1 MSRLDPRGR
10 LKAVAVVHGRLS
22 QPPVHLRQT
31 HKSARLMKTRNVICA
46 LALTLVTTLT
56 AQTLPAG
63 RTITDTQ
70 GRSMDGTILSKTD
83 AAIKFRRASDGK
95 EFEVPYD
102 KLSVIDRI
110 SLGITPPD
118 ALDSQRFPYRIHA
131 PLRKHGN
138 PNGGTTTIEPGEP
151 VEMVAQD
158 GKTITILHAGQ
169 ELEFE
174 IPPANGEATAKAP
187 AKSKWTP
194 AFPDMETSEFFAEV
208 YKRDTDR
215 PFDIAWRQVNKEH
228 HQSAVIFFKIR
239 DLEIT
244 TGSRTPEFVA
254 TRASILPEN
263 LKMDAA
269 AASGLMYL
277 DILTKR
283 RKIPP
288 VEIDEYLKRIS
299 EVKAAAGI
307 KAGVPTSK
315 HELAKV
321 YNSLKHLGKH
331 YPEPIK
337 VDSKRLAPVFPFAQH
352 NEIIVQIAKRP
363 PNLISTIVWKGKDA
377 RGVDI
382 GKTHTTIAI
391 GYDSDGTIKGTTL
404 QCLDAD
410 GQIRSYP
417 AEDVF
422 SVWDVWLMRG

>member
-1 MSRLDPRGR
+1 
-10 LKAVAVVHGRLS
+10 
-22 QPPVHLRQT
+22 
-31 HKSARLMKTRNVICA
+31 MKTKNVICA
-46 LALTLVTTLT
+46 LALTLVTALA
-56 AQTLPAG
+56 AQTYPAE

-70 GRSMDGTILSKTD
+70 GRSMEGTILSKTD
-83 AAIKFRRASDGK
+83 VSIKFRRASDGK
-95 EFEVPYD
+95 EYDISLD

-110 SLGITPPD
+110 YFGITPPD
-118 ALDSQRFPYRIHA
+118 ALESQRFPFRIHA
-131 PLRKHGN
+131 PLRRHGN
-138 PNGGTTTIEPGEP
+138 PNGGTTTIEPGDP

-158 GKTITILHAGQ
+158 GKTITFLHAGQ

-194 AFPDMETSEFFAEV
+194 LLPNMTTSEFFAEV

-215 PFDIAWRQVNKEH
+215 PFDKIWRQVNKEH
-228 HQSAVIFFKIR
+228 LQTAVIFFKIR
-239 DLEIT
+239 DLEIS
-244 TGSRTPEFVA
+244 TGSRIPEFVP
-254 TRASILPEN
+254 TRASILPKN

-288 VEIDEYLKRIS
+288 LDIDDYLKRIS

-307 KAGVPTSK
+307 KADAPISK

-321 YNSLKHLGKH
+321 YNSLTHLSEH

-337 VDSKRLAPVFPFAQH
+337 VDSKRLAPVFPFGQH

-363 PNLISTIVWKGKDA
+363 PNLISTIVWSGKDP
-377 RGVDI
+377 RGVDF

-391 GYDSDGTIKGTTL
+391 GYESDGTIRGTTL

-422 SVWDVWLMRG
+422 SVWDVWLMKG